1 MVRCGFLLFA
11 ALVLAVTPM
20 TLHAQT
26 GTTTPPATTP
36 PASSPPPATTAPVT
50 DQAPPAEAAKP
61 TPKSQMLAMPEGPP
75 TELKKLAQLVGNWNS
90 TVHVYASPMAPESE
104 SSGKSTYGWAF
115 GGMHLEGKHQ
125 MKMMG
130 KPFDGRS
137 TWGYDTQKKQYQMI
151 WTDTMMP
158 SAFVYYGTFPTDN
171 ALSLFTTYMIGD
183 KPVTEKVDVQFP
195 DANSYVLT
203 IQNDMSGSMQKV
215 MEEKG
220 VRAAGNATA
229 KGKSTAKKSTTTKS
243 TATKSTTKKTG

>member
-1 MVRCGFLLFA
+1 MVRRGFLLFA
-11 ALVLAVTPM
+11 ALVLVLTPM

-36 PASSPPPATTAPVT
+36 TPQADTPQATPVPSSVPKSAVLSMPQGPPP
-50 DQAPPAEAAKP
+50 
-61 TPKSQMLAMPEGPP
+61 
-75 TELKKLAQLVGNWNS
+75 ELKKLAQLVGNWNS
-90 TVHVYASPMAPESE
+90 TVNVYESAMGPASQST
-104 SSGKSTYGWAF
+104 GKSTYGWAF
-115 GGMHLEGKHQ
+115 GGMRLEGKHQ

-137 TWGYDTQKKQYQMI
+137 TWGYDTQKKQYQMV

-158 SAFVYYGTFPTDN
+158 SSFVYYGTYPTEN
-171 ALSLFTTYMIGD
+171 MLSLFTTYMIGD

-203 IQNDMSGSMQKV
+203 IQNDTSGSMQKV

-220 VRAAGNATA
+220 TRATANATA
-229 KGKSTAKKSTTTKS
+229 KGKSTAKKST
-243 TATKSTTKKTG
+243 ATKSTTKKSG